1 MKKLIYPEDPDYE
14 DYKGIYDECEYC
26 HTLVNF
32 DSLDEEY
39 IIIQHEG
46 YEEYCGFKV
55 ATLDSVAGFVCPEC
69 GNRNYF

>member
-1 MKKLIYPEDPDYE
+1 MKKIIYPEDLDYE

-32 DSLDEEY
+32 DSLNEED
-39 IIIQHEG
+39 IIMQHEG
-46 YEEYCGFKV
+46 YEEYCGFKI
-55 ATLDSVAGFVCPEC
+55 ASPDSVAGFVCPEC